1 MHYLTSPCKHHT
13 IQHDDPFISNQVKD
27 LSQVFLNGPSIAFMP
42 WAKYVVPGFIG
53 YTLVDK
59 FYKNI
64 RALFHGI
71 ISDHEREYDHESPP
85 KVCFITWINATL
97 DEEYHTFLFQDFI
110 DAYLKEMKK
119 DPSGIERE
127 DLIGICLDFFE
138 AGGDTVG
145 STLSWVFMYMALN
158 QDEQE
163 KCYNELVKQLRK
175 II

>member
-1 MHYLTSPCKHHT
+1 MRYLT
-13 IQHDDPFISNQVKD
+13 
-27 LSQVFLNGPSIAFMP
+27 
-42 WAKYVVPGFIG
+42 PGFIG

-59 FYKNI
+59 FYKNS

-71 ISDHEREYDHESPP
+71 ISEHESEYDHESPP
-85 KVCFITWINATL
+85 KVLFISQQEKRNHGW
-97 DEEYHTFLFQDFI
+97 EKQHFFQDFI
-110 DAYLKEMKK
+110 DAYLKQMKE
-119 DPSGIERE
+119 DPSSIERE

-145 STLSWVFMYMALN
+145 STLSWVFMYMALH
-158 QDEQE
+158 QDEQD